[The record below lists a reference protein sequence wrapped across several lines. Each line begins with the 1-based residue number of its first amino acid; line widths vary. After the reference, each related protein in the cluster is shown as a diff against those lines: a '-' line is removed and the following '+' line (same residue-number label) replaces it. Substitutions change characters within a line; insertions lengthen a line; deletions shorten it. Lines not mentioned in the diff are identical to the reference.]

1 MKSFVGVVALLSAA
15 AAAPA
20 LAQDEPWTG
29 GYAGV
34 QLGYN
39 FLENNKR
46 ESVLFDTNLD
56 GRAGDTVTTGTGANA
71 FAPGFCG
78 GAAIGNSVAGGCR
91 GDKDRIVGGIH
102 AGYDTQMGN
111 LVLGVVADYNRTNVR
126 DSVTAFSVTPA
137 SYTLTRR
144 LKDTASFRARAGYA
158 LGDTLIYATGGIAWA
173 KINNRFTTTNTVNT
187 FSNTGND
194 DAWGYRI
201 GGGVERKLGEKFS
214 VGLLYTYSS
223 FNDDDYRVRA
233 GAPAP
238 AGNPFIRTNANG
250 TDFRRSDT
258 DFGLHSVAV
267 TASYRF

>member
-1 MKSFVGVVALLSAA
+1 MTKIFGGIALLLASS
-15 AAAPA
+15 AAPA
-20 LAQDEPWTG
+20 LAQDGPWTG
-29 GYAGV
+29 GYVGV

-39 FLENNKR
+39 FLQNNKN

-71 FAPGFCG
+71 FSPGFCG
-78 GAAIGNSVAGGCR
+78 GPAVGNSAAQGCR
-91 GDKDRIVGGIH
+91 GDKDRIFGGIH
-102 AGYDTQMGN
+102 AGYDVQMGN

-144 LKDTASFRARAGYA
+144 LKDTASFRARAGVA
-158 LGDTLIYATGGIAWA
+158 LDNTLIYATGGVAYG
-173 KINNRFTTTNTVNT
+173 KIKNRFTTTNTVNT
-187 FSNTGND
+187 FSNNGND
-194 DAWGYRI
+194 DAWGYRL
-201 GGGVERKLGEKFS
+201 GAGVEHKVTQNVS
-214 VGLLYTYSS
+214 VGLLYTFTD
-223 FNDDDYRVRA
+223 FNDDSFRARV

-238 AGNPFIRTNANG
+238 AGNPFIRTNPAG

-258 DFGLHSVAV
+258 SFGMHGVAL